1 MSLNKFSVI
10 YISIFASLTFF
21 SCATPRPSG
30 ETEAE
35 ILYKEAQELTKSGRY
50 LLATEK
56 LNQIRSKYPYSYYA
70 TFAELMG
77 ADVLFDQENYAEAA
91 AAYIVFKDFHPRHKK
106 ADYVLFR
113 IGESF
118 FKQVPDTFD
127 RDLAPAFEAIKYFQE
142 LKQIHSSSEF
152 AEQAMERIAECEK
165 MIRDKEQYIADFY
178 FKTEVFD
185 AARFRYKS
193 IIEEFREPEMRS
205 HAMVR
210 TFLASA
216 EIGDKDYCRQHNE
229 FYKQMVAKD
238 FVDPLSEA
246 YDECIS
252 TEVVMKVETE
262 EEE

>member
-1 MSLNKFSVI
+1 MIAFV
-10 YISIFASLTFF
+10 
-21 SCATPRPSG
+21 SCSTPRPSG

-35 ILYKEAQELTKSGRY
+35 ILYKEAQELSKSGRY

-91 AAYIVFKDFHPRHKK
+91 AAYIVFKDFHPRHKQ
-106 ADYVLFR
+106 ADYVLYR

-118 FKQVPDTFD
+118 YKQVPDTFD
-127 RDLAPAFEAIKYFQE
+127 RDLAPAFEAIKYYQE
-142 LKQIHSSSEF
+142 LKTIHASSEY
-152 AEQAMERIAECEK
+152 AKQAAERIEECEK
-165 MIRDKEQYIADFY
+165 MVRDKEQYIADFY
-178 FKTEVFD
+178 FKTEVYD

-193 IIEEFREPEMRS
+193 IIEEFREPEVRS

-210 TFLASA
+210 TFLSSA

-229 FYKQMVAKD
+229 FYKEMVAKSY
-238 FVDPLSEA
+238 VETLSDA
-246 YDECIS
+246 YDECIN
-252 TEVVMKVETE
+252 TKVVMKVEKE
-262 EEE
+262 EE